1 MDVRTWLVGLG
12 MTLQIII
19 VCGCQNAQIGGAEQA
34 IVDLGGN
41 HGSIVGGAPVHAFDD
56 ITKSTVAFYFP
67 VDATGTLRNFCTGTL
82 ISHDL
87 VLTAAHCFVDVASGS
102 EMTVDQL
109 AQFVFVG
116 FGNEVVS
123 TFKQDQVSFR
133 QISQIIPHESYVEN
147 GFLDAFTKSNYD
159 IALVRLK
166 TKAPKGFKPARLATH
181 PVKAKQPLVIAG
193 FGLTDGK
200 AMQRAVSL
208 NKTDIIVEQ
217 PQLNEVQFLYVNS
230 NGQTACSG
238 DSGGPAYETLADGTL
253 MVHGVTSFGDSTCE
267 RFGVYTH
274 VFPLV
279 EWIRK
284 AAMTPL
290 RRVAATR

>member
-12 MTLQIII
+12 TILQLFI
-19 VCGCQNAQIGGAEQA
+19 VCGCQNTQGGLEPA

-41 HGSIVGGAPVHAFDD
+41 HDSIVGGAPVHAFDA

-67 VDATGTLRNFCTGTL
+67 IDSKGTLKNFCTGTL

-102 EMTVDQL
+102 ELTVDQL

-123 TFKQDQVSFR
+123 QFKQDRVSFR
-133 QISQIIPHESYVEN
+133 QISQIIPHESYVES

-166 TKAPKGFKPARLATH
+166 TKAPNGFRPARLATQ
-181 PVKAKQPLVIAG
+181 PVKAKQTLVIAG

-200 AMQRAVSL
+200 QMHPAVSL
-208 NKTDIIVEQ
+208 NKTEIVVEQ
-217 PQLNEVQFLYVNS
+217 PQINDVQFLYVNT

-267 RFGVYTH
+267 KFGVYTH

-290 RRVAATR
+290 KRVAVAK